1 MVQLEQRSP
10 LASKRGI
17 ERRIDVPMYKCGEF
31 ACGEFACKEYAPI
44 HVQRVQHLEP
54 GDFAQTLSQ

>member
-10 LASKRGI
+10 LASKRRI
-17 ERRIDVPMYKCGEF
+17 ERRIDVLMCKCGKF
-31 ACGEFACKEYAPI
+31 ARKEYAPI

-54 GDFAQTLSQ
+54 GGFAQTLS